1 MYKRQTAQNVCG
13 QAIAAPRTFTTVVV
27 QCVTLPSTD
36 VPKAIPD
43 DSSVTSTLAVPA
55 GGVIAD
61 VDVLNLVGTHTY
73 MGDIDF
79 TLTSP
84 DATAVEIL
92 ARSCSSADNFNL
104 NLDDEAAPGAWPC
117 PPVGGG
123 TYRPSNP
130 LSAFDGE
137 DSTGT
142 WSLTV
147 ADHASQDVGQLQ
159 SWSLRLCTEATGV
172 IFLNGFESGTLGEW
186 SDFEP

>member
-1 MYKRQTAQNVCG
+1 MTAHNVCG
-13 QAIAAPRTFTTVVV
+13 QSIATPRPFTTVVLV
-27 QCVTLPSTD
+27 CATFPSTD

-43 DSSVTSTLAVPA
+43 NGSVTSTLAVPP

-61 VDVLNLVGTHTY
+61 VDVLDLVGTHTY

-84 DATAVEIL
+84 DATAVVIL

-130 LSAFDGE
+130 LSAYDGE

-147 ADHASQDVGQLQ
+147 ADHAGQDFGQLQ
-159 SWSLRLCTEATGV
+159 GWGLRLCIEVSGTFFAD
-172 IFLNGFESGTLGEW
+172 GFESGSTAYW
-186 SDFEP
+186 SDTEP